1 MKGDRALFKR
11 LAYTAI
17 CLTFVIA
24 SFAACGDKEAEKQKA
39 LEEAKQF
46 ALSTFEEG
54 NAKPPR
60 PKPLPKDLAI
70 EVPKDVKSKYT
81 AVVMGVGNRKTKEI
95 KKFTVKLGETAAVPG
110 TDYTI
115 KVMSYLPHWT
125 LKGGKVTSGGD
136 EPTDPAVRATIY
148 EKGEQVFD
156 GFIFKRHK
164 TPSFITEEY
173 VIGLL
178 DSVPEK

>member
-1 MKGDRALFKR
+1 MLKR
-11 LAYTAI
+11 LLCTAL
-17 CLTFVIA
+17 CLTM
-24 SFAACGDKEAEKQKA
+24 AAAFMAGCGDKEAEKKKA

-54 NAKPPR
+54 NAAPPK
-60 PKPLPKDLAI
+60 PKPLPKNLVI
-70 EVPKDVKSKYT
+70 NVPDSVKAKYT
-81 AVVMGVGNRKTKEI
+81 AVVMGVGNVKTKEI

-115 KVMSYLPHWT
+115 KVISYLPHWT
-125 LKGGKVTSGGD
+125 MRGGAVTSAADDQG
-136 EPTDPAVRATIY
+136 DPAVRATIF
-148 EKGEQVFD
+148 EKDKQVFD

-164 TPSFITEEY
+164 TPSFINDNWA
-173 VIGLL
+173 IGLL